1 MSLNAENSF
10 FIEKSEKFLK
20 AQVYKKCNK
29 STYDDVFDLNFYLT
43 HYDVV
48 LKLNKQIKES
58 NDTLSTFDY
67 FTDNEKCIYFD
78 CYSFEIS
85 RIN

>member
-48 LKLNKQIKES
+48 LKQ
-58 NDTLSTFDY
+58 
-67 FTDNEKCIYFD
+67 
-78 CYSFEIS
+78 
-85 RIN
+85 